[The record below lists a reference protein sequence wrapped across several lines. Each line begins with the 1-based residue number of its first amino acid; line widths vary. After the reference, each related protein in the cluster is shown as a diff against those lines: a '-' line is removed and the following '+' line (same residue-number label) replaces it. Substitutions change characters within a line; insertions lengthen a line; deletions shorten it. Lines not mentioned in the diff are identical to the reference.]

1 MKLRSEEDNVK
12 LANKLMG
19 IYRSFIL
26 SVLRQNLPIF
36 QIRYL
41 TLRKEGVCD
50 REIPKRTLRNEKR
63 HFGVVKRKPRVLI
76 TSIPHHFN
84 FRPNAANRIFK
95 CEHSPN
101 KCAGIISQLQPIKAN
116 LLPRGIVSGNRD
128 TPQKRFQ
135 SRENITTHKRT
146 IQQGGPVLPEISPLL
161 PYPGRPNRPS
171 FPFNYGAALS
181 VRPLSVQR
189 LGEME

>member
-1 MKLRSEEDNVK
+1 MWTAGVYRIMLNYPNNFMGFTEALTWVSCAKIYQYSRYDISLSGRRGTNPRSRDPKSNPTK
-12 LANKLMG
+12 W
-19 IYRSFIL
+19 
-26 SVLRQNLPIF
+26 
-36 QIRYL
+36 
-41 TLRKEGVCD
+41 KEPFRG
-50 REIPKRTLRNEKR
+50 
-63 HFGVVKRKPRVLI
+63 VKRKPRVLI

-135 SRENITTHKRT
+135 SRENITT
-146 IQQGGPVLPEISPLL
+146 QQTDDTT
-161 PYPGRPNRPS
+161 GRSCVARN
-171 FPFNYGAALS
+171 
-181 VRPLSVQR
+181 
-189 LGEME
+189 